1 MKIFNTDPTL
11 TLMAIKADPHIAL
24 SIISKNKLFENKLF
38 SRKNYVLF
46 LGSGI

>member
-1 MKIFNTDPTL
+1 
-11 TLMAIKADPHIAL
+11 MAIKADPHIAL